1 MADKFALLQMNQP
14 LDIVFTLDENE
25 WNNEKTIQLKMID
38 FRLSA

>member
-38 FRLSA
+38 LRLSA